1 MAVTAQAPAGSA
13 AGKECTEM
21 ATATATSSSLKLKPI
36 GDRVIVQRLGSAEKT
51 KGGLYLPDAAQ
62 EKPQEGKVIAVGSG
76 RTLKNGKVV
85 PLAVKAGDRIIFG
98 KYSGSEITV
107 DDKEYVFLSEDDILA
122 IVT

>member
-1 MAVTAQAPAGSA
+1 
-13 AGKECTEM
+13 M

-36 GDRVIVQRLGSAEKT
+36 GDKVIVQRLGSVEKT
-51 KGGLYLPDAAQ
+51 KSGLYLPDAAQ

-76 RTLKNGKVV
+76 KTLKNGKVV
-85 PLAVKAGDRIIFG
+85 PLAVKTGDKIIFG
-98 KYSGSEITV
+98 KYSGSEIKV

>member
-1 MAVTAQAPAGSA
+1 MAT
-13 AGKECTEM
+13 

-51 KGGLYLPDAAQ
+51 KGGLYLPDSAQ

-76 RTLKNGKVV
+76 KTLKNGKIV
-85 PLAVKAGDRIIFG
+85 PLAVKPGDKIIFG
-98 KYSGSEITV
+98 KYSGSEIKV
-107 DDKEYVFLSEDDILA
+107 DDKEYVFLNEDDILA

>member
-1 MAVTAQAPAGSA
+1 MP
-13 AGKECTEM
+13 
-21 ATATATSSSLKLKPI
+21 TATSSETKLKLKPI

>member
-1 MAVTAQAPAGSA
+1 
-13 AGKECTEM
+13 M
-21 ATATATSSSLKLKPI
+21 ATATASKASLKLRPI
-36 GDRVIVQRLGSAEKT
+36 GDKVIAERIGSVEKT
-51 KGGLYLPDAAQ
+51 KTGLYLPDTAQ

-85 PLAVKAGDRIIFG
+85 PPAVKPGDRIIFG
-98 KYSGSEITV
+98 KYSGSEIKV